1 MGHVASLFL
10 GQEVRPVVL
19 LDGDYAGRTRRD
31 ALMKELYAGYEKTV
45 LLLSDVLGRED
56 CEIEDIIGEV
66 TILPNLKDVVGKKI
80 TLNQG
85 DRAKGSLVAQI
96 KNAAKRHGVELPD
109 GWKPMVARRIV
120 IEWSRTDPTDLP
132 QGILDK
138 AEALFKELTNR
149 FDDVEP

>member
-66 TILPNLKDVVGKKI
+66 TILPNLKDCG
-80 TLNQG
+80 
-85 DRAKGSLVAQI
+85 R
-96 KNAAKRHGVELPD
+96 
-109 GWKPMVARRIV
+109 
-120 IEWSRTDPTDLP
+120 
-132 QGILDK
+132 
-138 AEALFKELTNR
+138 
-149 FDDVEP
+149 